1 MASPK
6 YDSFNIDEELR
17 NSRRIVEKSMKLSKK
32 YAINET
38 TSDYRVT
45 DLLEKLRNEEYLKN
59 SFEKVLKE
67 TLILLKEAQRKNFEY
82 ERKIG
87 HLEGIVEEG
96 NSQKMMIIE
105 NRLEELE
112 RNIVGQAQEY
122 HSLNLANSKKRRNST
137 LDHSEGNEHTFS
149 QSQRIKDLEYKIL
162 LLENTVKKEKLNKYK
177 TEKALITNSAIKSKT
192 TKVPLKYTRRINK

>member
-17 NSRRIVEKSMKLSKK
+17 NSRRIVEKSMELSKR

-105 NRLEELE
+105 NRLEKLE

-122 HSLNLANSKKRRNST
+122 HSLNLANSKRRSNST
-137 LDHSEGNEHTFS
+137 FDHSEGNEHTFS